1 MFDTS
6 LTSLVYIKP
15 GTRARVV
22 SFSGGRNARMRIMQL
37 GINPGD
43 EIKVLSAG
51 PFGGAIYVENLTNGT
66 RVAIGRGIAAKIIVK
81 PLS

>member
-6 LTSLVYIKP
+6 LTSLVYLKP
-15 GTRARVV
+15 GVTAQVV
-22 SFSGGRNARMRIMQL
+22 SFSGGRRARMRIMQL

-43 EIKVLSAG
+43 KIKVLSVG
-51 PFGGAIYVENLTNGT
+51 PFGGAIYIENLSNGT

-81 PLS
+81 PL

>member
-6 LTSLVYIKP
+6 LTSLVYLKP
-15 GTRARVV
+15 GVTAQVI
-22 SFSGGRNARMRIMQL
+22 SFSGGRRARMRIMQL

-43 EIKVLSAG
+43 KIKILSIG
-51 PFGGAIYVENLTNGT
+51 PFGGAIYIENLSNGT

-81 PLS
+81 PL

>member
-6 LTSLVYIKP
+6 ITSLIYLRP
-15 GTRARVV
+15 GTRAKVV

-43 EIKVLSAG
+43 EIKILSVG
-51 PFGGAIYVENLTNGT
+51 PFGGAIYIENLTNGT
-66 RVAIGRGIAAKIIVK
+66 RVAIGRGIAAKILVK
-81 PLS
+81 PL